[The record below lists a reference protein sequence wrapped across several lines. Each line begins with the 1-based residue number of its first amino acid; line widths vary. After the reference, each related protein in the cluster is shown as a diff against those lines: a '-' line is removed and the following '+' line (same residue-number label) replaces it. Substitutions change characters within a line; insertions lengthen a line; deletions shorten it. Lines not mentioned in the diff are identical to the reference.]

1 VNLKKTI
8 TISIVLHI
16 CFFSAAFLFS
26 AGLLK
31 GSGDISDQK
40 VFFVSLPSN
49 ENQSGHEKIMSAE
62 PESKVAKKEI
72 KPIVVEKQKVVKAEV
87 VIEKTEEPVT
97 DETVIQLDQVNDK
110 VESAQIDEEPV
121 LNVGTNMDEGLNDS
135 TEKEEIVQTLYGYTP
150 PESAGSFTGTAR
162 AGLLP
167 GTIELIGNA
176 IERVK
181 TYPVMAR
188 RRGIE
193 GTVHVSFSINPNG
206 RPHDIVVM
214 KSSGFN
220 ILDKATVKVV
230 KKAAPYPLIESR
242 VEVPVAYRLKN

>member
-1 VNLKKTI
+1 MTFKKTI

-16 CFFSAAFLFS
+16 CFFSSAFLFS

-49 ENQSGHEKIMSAE
+49 ENQSGYEKKMSAE
-62 PESKVAKKEI
+62 PESQIAKKEI

-87 VIEKTEEPVT
+87 VIEKTEEPLK
-97 DETVIQLDQVNDK
+97 DETVIQTDPVTDK
-110 VESAQIDEEPV
+110 IESAHIDEAPV
-121 LNVGTNMDEGLNDS
+121 LNESSNLNVGLDDS
-135 TEKEEIVQTLYGYTP
+135 TEEEEIVQAVYGYTA
-150 PESAGSFTGTAR
+150 PESAGSVKGTAR
-162 AGLLP
+162 SGLLP
-167 GTIELIGNA
+167 GTIELIENA

-188 RRGIE
+188 RRGME

-206 RPHDIVVM
+206 RPHDIMVM

-230 KKAAPYPLIESR
+230 KKAAPFPLIESR
-242 VEVPVAYRLKN
+242 VEVPVVYRLRN

>member
-1 VNLKKTI
+1 MTFKKTI
-8 TISIVLHI
+8 TISIVFHI

-40 VFFVSLPSN
+40 VYFVSLAAN
-49 ENQSGHEKIMSAE
+49 ENQSGFENEVSAKPEYKI
-62 PESKVAKKEI
+62 AKKET
-72 KPIVVEKQKVVKAEV
+72 KPIVVEKQKAVKAEV
-87 VIEKTEEPVT
+87 VIEKTEEPLT
-97 DETVIQLDQVNDK
+97 DETVIQTDPATDK
-110 VESAQIDEEPV
+110 IESAHIDEEPV
-121 LNVGTNMDEGLNDS
+121 LNEGSNMDEGRNDS
-135 TEKEEIVQTLYGYTP
+135 TEEEEIVQALYRYTA
-150 PESAGSFTGTAR
+150 PENAGSITGTGIS
-162 AGLLP
+162 GLLP

-188 RRGIE
+188 RRGME
-193 GTVHVSFSINPNG
+193 GTVHVSFIINPDG
-206 RPHDIVVM
+206 RPHDIMVM

-220 ILDKATVKVV
+220 ILDNATVKVV

-242 VEVPVAYRLKN
+242 IEVPVAYRLIR

>member
-1 VNLKKTI
+1 MTFKKTI

-16 CFFSAAFLFS
+16 CFFSSAFLFS

-31 GSGDISDQK
+31 GSGDMSDQK
-40 VFFVSLPSN
+40 VFFVSLSAN
-49 ENQSGHEKIMSAE
+49 ENQSGHEKKVSAE
-62 PESKVAKKEI
+62 PESQVAKKEI

-97 DETVIQLDQVNDK
+97 EETVIQTDSATDK
-110 VESAQIDEEPV
+110 IESAEIDEEPV
-121 LNVGTNMDEGLNDS
+121 LNESSNLNVGLDDS
-135 TEKEEIVQTLYGYTP
+135 TKEEEIVQTLYGYTA
-150 PESAGSFTGTAR
+150 PESAGSFKGTAR
-162 AGLLP
+162 SGLLP
-167 GTIELIGNA
+167 GTIELIENA

-206 RPHDIVVM
+206 RPHDIMVM

-230 KKAAPYPLIESR
+230 KKAAPFPLIESR
-242 VEVPVAYRLKN
+242 VEVPVVYRLQY

>member
-1 VNLKKTI
+1 MNLKKTI

-206 RPHDIVVM
+206 RPHDIMVM

-242 VEVPVAYRLKN
+242 VEVPVAYRLKH

>member
-1 VNLKKTI
+1 MTFKKTI
-8 TISIVLHI
+8 TISIVFHI

-31 GSGDISDQK
+31 GSGDMSDQK
-40 VFFVSLPSN
+40 VFFVSLSAN
-49 ENQSGHEKIMSAE
+49 ENQSGHEKKMSAK
-62 PESKVAKKEI
+62 PESQIAKKEI
-72 KPIVVEKQKVVKAEV
+72 KPIVIEKQKVVKAEV

-97 DETVIQLDQVNDK
+97 DETVIQTDPATDK
-110 VESAQIDEEPV
+110 IESAQIDEEPV
-121 LNVGTNMDEGLNDS
+121 LNENSNLNVGMDDS
-135 TEKEEIVQTLYGYTP
+135 TEEEEIVQALYGYTA
-150 PESAGSFTGTAR
+150 PESTGSFNGTAR
-162 AGLLP
+162 PGLLP
-167 GTIELIGNA
+167 GTIELIENA

-206 RPHDIVVM
+206 RPHDIMVM

-230 KKAAPYPLIESR
+230 KKAAPFPLIESR
-242 VEVPVAYRLKN
+242 VEVPVVYRLQY

>member
-206 RPHDIVVM
+206 RPHDIMVM

-242 VEVPVAYRLKN
+242 VEVPVAYRLKH